1 MRRSQAIRYLLL
13 PLMVLAVAF
22 PVLSVQGFQTT
33 RNHNENVHRT
43 RTERVQKSQ
52 HSRTTSLSSAASSS
66 SSSSSLSGLVGGMLK
81 AQAEISKEKQELQQL
96 QDDDGDKGM
105 PILGQDGIYKILNEE
120 QFHNFKAAHADKLVI
135 LKFSSP
141 VCQAC
146 RMLKEKFRSLIKSGD
161 TRFAGQPLVFADILV
176 SNDKRYQDPF
186 RDYVTSKLNVQRI
199 PSIQL
204 LSADTLV
211 DTIGCAPE
219 GCSWTNLKQQMVAF
233 VEEFAPTLL
242 APTAV
247 VVTAPEGESSSLLPH
262 TSDEIRSAKNKQETP
277 TRVQSLQNRVFGL
290 FSRSQK

>member
-1 MRRSQAIRYLLL
+1 MRPSQAIRYSLL
-13 PLMVLAVAF
+13 PLVVVMVAF

-43 RTERVQKSQ
+43 RTERVQQSQ
-52 HSRTTSLSSAASSS
+52 PRTTSLSSAASSS

-81 AQAEISKEKQELQQL
+81 AQAEISKEVQELQQL
-96 QDDDGDKGM
+96 QGDGDKGM

-186 RDYVTSKLNVQRI
+186 RDYVTSKLNVQKI

-247 VVTAPEGESSSLLPH
+247 VVAAPEEEASSLLPH